1 MIDQRQL
8 IEEAERDF
16 NIGPVE
22 LARRMG
28 CPYATLKDWK
38 AGRYTMPG
46 VAVRCLELLH
56 MVRAAGLEV

>member
-1 MIDQRQL
+1 MTDQRKL
-8 IEEAERDF
+8 IEEAEQDL

-22 LARRMG
+22 LSRQMG

-46 VAVRCLELLH
+46 VAIRCMELLRI
-56 MVRAAGLEV
+56 VRAARLEV